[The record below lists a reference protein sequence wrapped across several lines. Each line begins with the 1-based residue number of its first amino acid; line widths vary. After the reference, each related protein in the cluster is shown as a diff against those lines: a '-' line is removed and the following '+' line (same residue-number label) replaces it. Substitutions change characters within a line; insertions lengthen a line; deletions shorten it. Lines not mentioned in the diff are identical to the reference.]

1 MTDDVEE
8 NRDRKIA
15 DHVLR
20 MHRYIPPGHEEGA
33 LVFGFEPRITTY
45 IFVPVGTPVNENLAQ
60 SLSVEAAATANASG
74 TTTEPF
80 EKYDPLIHGGAA
92 ATGASTRSTRAAAKK
107 PEILSI
113 PFVKKYIQYAKAKP
127 QPALTKGA
135 ADWIV
140 QVYASLRNDELE
152 GNNKKVGLPD

>member
-1 MTDDVEE
+1 
-8 NRDRKIA
+8 
-15 DHVLR
+15 
-20 MHRYIPPGHEEGA
+20 MHSLETA
-33 LVFGFEPRITTY
+33 CT
-45 IFVPVGTPVNENLAQ
+45 GTPANENLAQ

-80 EKYDPLIHGGAA
+80 EKFDPLIHGGVVG
-92 ATGASTRSTRAAAKK
+92 TGPANRSTRSATKK

-127 QPALTKGA
+127 APVLTKGA

-152 GNNKKVGLPD
+152 GNNKKVCALF

>member
-1 MTDDVEE
+1 MCCACTVTFRLATKKVRTCISCAATSGYA
-8 NRDRKIA
+8 NTARA
-15 DHVLR
+15 
-20 MHRYIPPGHEEGA
+20 
-33 LVFGFEPRITTY
+33 
-45 IFVPVGTPVNENLAQ
+45 GTPVNDNLAQ

-80 EKYDPLIHGGAA
+80 EKFDPLIHGGVANA
-92 ATGASTRSTRAAAKK
+92 NRSTRSAAKK
-107 PEILSI
+107 PEILAI

-127 QPALTKGA
+127 APVLTKGA

-152 GNNKKVGLPD
+152 GNNKKVRT

>member
-1 MTDDVEE
+1 MKLETERSRTTYCACTATSRQVKKKV
-8 NRDRKIA
+8 RTR
-15 DHVLR
+15 
-20 MHRYIPPGHEEGA
+20 IPC
-33 LVFGFEPRITTY
+33 ITTY
-45 IFVPVGTPVNENLAQ
+45 KHAKIVHVGTPVNDNLSQ

-80 EKYDPLIHGGAA
+80 EKFDPLIHGGVAN
-92 ATGASTRSTRAAAKK
+92 ASRTRSATKK

-113 PFVKKYIQYAKAKP
+113 PFVKKYIQYAKAKQAP
-127 QPALTKGA
+127 VLTKGA

-152 GNNKKVGLPD
+152 GNNKKV